1 MEFLQVCPIHKSK
14 QFILECCDLI
24 NSEWPRSK
32 AARLQSLYMS
42 SDKFPT
48 SLVLILDEQQV
59 VGHVK
64 LSEIKLGGDELM
76 IETMIIHREHRGKGW
91 GKLLMEEAEEYAQRR
106 GKNKI
111 YLSTRGQ
118 EGFYSKLGYEI
129 CQPVMYFGFCD
140 TTPKNDEQAEKPQ
153 QDVITNVCPNAP
165 PPPPLPKK
173 KYKLPKK
180 YRKTAK
186 TYMSKTL
193 K

>member
-1 MEFLQVCPIHKSK
+1 MEFLQVYPIHKCK
-14 QFILECCDLI
+14 QFIVECCDLI

-42 SDKFPT
+42 CDKFPT
-48 SLVLILDEQQV
+48 SLVLILAEQQV

-64 LSEIKLGGDELM
+64 LTEIKLGGDELM
-76 IETMIIHREHRGKGW
+76 IESMIIHREHRGKGW
-91 GKLLMEEAEEYAQRR
+91 GKLLMEEAEDYAQ
-106 GKNKI
+106 
-111 YLSTRGQ
+111 RGQ

-140 TTPKNDEQAEKPQ
+140 STPKSEEEEQQPKKN
-153 QDVITNVCPNAP
+153 VITNACPNAP

-173 KYKLPKK
+173 KYRLPKK

>member
-1 MEFLQVCPIHKSK
+1 MEFLNVYPIHRSK
-14 QFILECCDLI
+14 EFIAECCDLI

-32 AARLQSLYMS
+32 VARLQSLYMS

-48 SLVLILDEQQV
+48 SLVLILAEQQV

-76 IETMIIHREHRGKGW
+76 IESMIIHREHRGKGW
-91 GKLLMEEAEEYAQRR
+91 GKLLMEEAENYAQRR
-106 GKNKI
+106 GKTKM

-118 EGFYSKLGYEI
+118 EGFYSKLGYEV

-140 TTPKNDEQAEKPQ
+140 TTPKSDEPEEKPQ
-153 QDVITNVCPNAP
+153 EDVITDVYPNAP
-165 PPPPLPKK
+165 PPPPLPKN
-173 KYKLPKK
+173 KYNLPKK

-186 TYMSKTL
+186 TFMSKTL

>member
-91 GKLLMEEAEEYAQRR
+91 GKLLMEEAEEYAQRS
-106 GKNKI
+106 GFQTI
-111 YLSTRGQ
+111 YVILIFNLESNIQGDGTI
-118 EGFYSKLGYEI
+118 KLMDHNTSWLQI
-129 CQPVMYFGFCD
+129 
-140 TTPKNDEQAEKPQ
+140 KA
-153 QDVITNVCPNAP
+153 
-165 PPPPLPKK
+165 
-173 KYKLPKK
+173 
-180 YRKTAK
+180 
-186 TYMSKTL
+186 
-193 K
+193 

>member
-1 MEFLQVCPIHKSK
+1 MEFLQVYPIHKCK
-14 QFILECCDLI
+14 QFIVECCDLI

-42 SDKFPT
+42 CDKFPT
-48 SLVLILDEQQV
+48 SLVLILAEQQV

-64 LSEIKLGGDELM
+64 LTEIKLGGDELM
-76 IETMIIHREHRGKGW
+76 IESMIIHREHRGKGW
-91 GKLLMEEAEEYAQRR
+91 GKLLMEEAEDYAQRQ
-106 GKNKI
+106 GKIKI

-140 TTPKNDEQAEKPQ
+140 STPKSEEEEQQPKKN
-153 QDVITNVCPNAP
+153 VITNACPNAP

-173 KYKLPKK
+173 KYRLPKK